1 MQGAKEGGKVTKNGR
16 KTGVPISVRGGI
28 EQKASESFA
37 QGEFTP

>member
-16 KTGVPISVRGGI
+16 KTGVPISVRGI